1 MPDVVMRTNK
11 KILLSFHSS
20 NIKVCSLFV
29 KYVSILLADMS
40 MFLTGFGLQTPSHM
54 NVLLARLGIRSV
66 DLLSWKLPSHSLF
79 NQIANVWLSK
89 PR

>member
-1 MPDVVMRTNK
+1 MRTHK
-11 KILLSFHSS
+11 KILLSFHPS

-29 KYVSILLADMS
+29 KYVSILLADTS
-40 MFLTGFGLQTPSHM
+40 MFLPGCRLQTPGQM
-54 NVLLARLGIRSV
+54 NVLLARLGIPPV
-66 DLLSWKLPSHSLF
+66 DLLSWKLPSHSSF